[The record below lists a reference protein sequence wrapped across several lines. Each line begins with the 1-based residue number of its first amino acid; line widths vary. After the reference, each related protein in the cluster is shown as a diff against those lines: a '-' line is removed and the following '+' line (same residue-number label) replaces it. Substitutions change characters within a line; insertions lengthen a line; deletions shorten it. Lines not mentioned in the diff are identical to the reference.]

1 MSLELECLFL
11 FGARFNF
18 CCGLRLGLGLGL
30 GLWLWPAVGLG
41 LGLWLW
47 LWLWLWFAVG
57 LGLCLRRGRL
67 YKGPL
72 TTKGKPHRLS
82 LLGGKAQLH
91 GITRKQI
98 AEKRLRV
105 KKPHLALFNG
115 QKVTMGRAQICLKIT
130 WIDVA
135 GKPRIAQ
142 YQAHGPYLIENEL
155 RMIHD

>member
-1 MSLELECLFL
+1 LSLELKCLFL
-11 FGARFNF
+11 FGARFKF
-18 CCGLRLGLGLGL
+18 GWGLRLGLGLGL
-30 GLWLWPAVGLG
+30 R

-47 LWLWLWFAVG
+47 LWFAVGLGLWLWFAVG

-72 TTKGKPHRLS
+72 TTKGKPHLPG

-115 QKVTMGRAQICLKIT
+115 QKVSMGRAQICLKIT